1 MAAGKRVS
9 MPTYEYMCTSCETP
23 LEVVQSIHEPSLTD
37 CPSCEDGRLRKVF
50 GNVGVVF
57 KGSGFYRTDS
67 RGKSSATSPATPK
80 AESKKASETT
90 SSSSPTS
97 GSSGSGS
104 GSGSSSGSDSGSTKS
119 STPAAS

>member
-1 MAAGKRVS
+1 
-9 MPTYEYMCTSCETP
+9 MPTYEYVCTSCDAP

-37 CPSCEDGRLRKVF
+37 CPACVDGRLRKVF

-80 AESKKASETT
+80 SESKKASEPSSSTG
-90 SSSSPTS
+90 SSSSSSSTSDSGGS
-97 GSSGSGS
+97 GSPARS
-104 GSGSSSGSDSGSTKS
+104 GSGSSTSAA
-119 STPAAS
+119 PAAS

>member
-1 MAAGKRVS
+1 

-90 SSSSPTS
+90 SSSSSTS

-104 GSGSSSGSDSGSTKS
+104 GSGSSSSSDSGSTKS
-119 STPAAS
+119 SAPAAS